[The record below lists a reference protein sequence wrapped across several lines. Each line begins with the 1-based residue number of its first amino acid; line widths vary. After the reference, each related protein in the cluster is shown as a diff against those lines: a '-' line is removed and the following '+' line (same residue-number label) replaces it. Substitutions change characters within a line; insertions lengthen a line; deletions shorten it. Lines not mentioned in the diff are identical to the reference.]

1 MGDVFNRTGCINFST
16 ESGKTHATPLHYTTP
31 DRNRVLTL
39 PANTTAAVLRQ
50 WGSSLEPDAC
60 TLTGVVFYSWAS
72 GFPISQCMACEKGII
87 DVVRVLVSDS
97 HRQSWLLGQ
106 AVSRCLQSGRRGGE
120 LIREKGA
127 GA

>member
-1 MGDVFNRTGCINFST
+1 
-16 ESGKTHATPLHYTTP
+16 
-31 DRNRVLTL
+31 
-39 PANTTAAVLRQ
+39 
-50 WGSSLEPDAC
+50 
-60 TLTGVVFYSWAS
+60 
-72 GFPISQCMACEKGII
+72 MACEKGII